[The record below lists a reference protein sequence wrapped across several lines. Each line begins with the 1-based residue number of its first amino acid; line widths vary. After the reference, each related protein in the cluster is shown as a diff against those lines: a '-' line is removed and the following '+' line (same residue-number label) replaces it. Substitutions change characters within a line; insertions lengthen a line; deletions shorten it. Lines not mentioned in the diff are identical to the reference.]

1 MNKFGLSSVHPD
13 QGPPLA
19 PLSRDYNKI
28 LKKMCMT
35 ASKYMYIVFSYLG
48 MRGTCTP
55 ISKTPS
61 FRPIGLSAGSA
72 ATENR
77 SITENRNLGNGII
90 LVLSKRRQIRGQF
103 KSPVVPA
110 GEPSRCVQR
119 LGGTQVGSPLHKS
132 HISRFNGVNKKNA
145 FKESPT
151 NPKQRKD
158 HPASIELSE
167 LTSIFYALSLV
178 K

>member
-1 MNKFGLSSVHPD
+1 
-13 QGPPLA
+13 
-19 PLSRDYNKI
+19 
-28 LKKMCMT
+28 MT

-55 ISKTPS
+55 IPKTPS

-90 LVLSKRRQIRGQF
+90 LVLSKRRQIRVQF

-119 LGGTQVGSPLHKS
+119 LGGTLAPFTILTFPVLMAST
-132 HISRFNGVNKKNA
+132 KKTV

-167 LTSIFYALSLV
+167 LTSIFDALSLV